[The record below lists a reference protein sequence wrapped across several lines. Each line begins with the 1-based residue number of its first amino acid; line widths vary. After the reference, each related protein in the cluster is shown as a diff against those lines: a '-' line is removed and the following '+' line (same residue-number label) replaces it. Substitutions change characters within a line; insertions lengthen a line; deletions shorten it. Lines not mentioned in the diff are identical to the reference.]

1 MPNGPRPR
9 PIPWPA
15 QSPAHAPSAAT
26 TVRAANAGTSDV
38 PSSTAIVIT
47 VDSLGMNGSS
57 ASSPATANTTSHS
70 HGSSRWLCSS
80 VVMSCSTSN
89 MRGPGAGVRDGRGP
103 GRGVPLDGVLRAV
116 GEGAAVAGRVEE
128 VVDVDVDLQFAGPDD
143 AGQ

>member
-26 TVRAANAGTSDV
+26 TVSPANAGTSDV
-38 PSSTAIVIT
+38 PSRTAIVIT

-80 VVMSCSTSN
+80 VVMSCRRSN
-89 MRGPGAGVRDGRGP
+89 MRGPVVGVRGGRGA
-103 GRGVPLDGVLRAV
+103 GRGVSLDGVLRAV
-116 GEGAAVAGRVEE
+116 GEGAAVAGRAEG
-128 VVDVDVDLQFAGPDD
+128 VVDVDVDLELAGPDD
-143 AGQ
+143 ADQ